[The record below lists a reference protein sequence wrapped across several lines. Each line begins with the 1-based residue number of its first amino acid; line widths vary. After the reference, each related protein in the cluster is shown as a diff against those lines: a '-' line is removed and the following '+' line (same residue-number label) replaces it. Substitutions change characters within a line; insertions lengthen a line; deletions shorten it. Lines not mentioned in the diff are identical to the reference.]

1 MQIMDTNTLLT
12 EIENFHLDTKS
23 PSEQGTFDADGDLDI
38 DSDEFDEIIN
48 RNTAGKEDTGDVTKA
63 KAVST
68 NESSRDKLSTNMAT
82 ALAARDKL
90 STNEDTALAARD
102 KLSTNEDAACSG
114 DEFDEIA
121 QRSSAAKLE
130 PPDRREV
137 PGRSPRPSTVSP
149 SRLGCGDCEEEED
162 QDEDDDWDTGGQPPS
177 SMRLGPIGQDNDE
190 MEDISFT
197 ASTPA
202 AGDTSSKKYYLLT
215 LQSVSTKYCLSS
227 EGDLVDVVR
236 RLEEDQEEL
245 SSSLMALTSH
255 YAKVGLVISV
265 ISRHIRHITSWQ
277 VQLRLQQVVAAPT
290 EAREELLKDLEQFAF
305 RGIPNMRP
313 ASTGNLGL
321 VRGACDCEA
330 VML

>member
-1 MQIMDTNTLLT
+1 MFRAASVTRFLPLQIMDTNTLLM

-23 PSEQGTFDADGDLDI
+23 PGEQGTFDADGDLDI
-38 DSDEFDEIIN
+38 DSDEFDEIIH
-48 RNTAGKEDTGDVTKA
+48 RNTAGKEETGDVTQV

-68 NESSRDKLSTNMAT
+68 NESTRDKLSTNVDT
-82 ALAARDKL
+82 ALAARDNL
-90 STNEDTALAARD
+90 STNDDAALAARD

-197 ASTPA
+197 ASTPTS
-202 AGDTSSKKYYLLT
+202 GDTGSKKYYLLT
-215 LQSVSTKYCLSS
+215 LPMVSTKYCL
-227 EGDLVDVVR
+227 
-236 RLEEDQEEL
+236 
-245 SSSLMALTSH
+245 
-255 YAKVGLVISV
+255 
-265 ISRHIRHITSWQ
+265 
-277 VQLRLQQVVAAPT
+277 
-290 EAREELLKDLEQFAF
+290 
-305 RGIPNMRP
+305 
-313 ASTGNLGL
+313 
-321 VRGACDCEA
+321 
-330 VML
+330 

>member
-48 RNTAGKEDTGDVTKA
+48 RNTAGKEETIYSTEA
-63 KAVST
+63 KSVST
-68 NESSRDKLSTNMAT
+68 NEST
-82 ALAARDKL
+82 RDKL

-190 MEDISFT
+190 MEDVSFT
-197 ASTPA
+197 ASTPTS
-202 AGDTSSKKYYLLT
+202 GDTGSKKYYLLT
-215 LQSVSTKYCLSS
+215 LPRVSTKHCLSS

-313 ASTGNLGL
+313 ASTGSLGL
-321 VRGACDCEA
+321 VRGAFDCEA